1 MRARRYADESAK
13 VRSGGRAVRRSECAV
28 GDGLFYIMVGGKR

>member
-1 MRARRYADESAK
+1 MRVRRYADECEK

-28 GDGLFYIMVGGKR
+28 EDGLFYIMVGGKR